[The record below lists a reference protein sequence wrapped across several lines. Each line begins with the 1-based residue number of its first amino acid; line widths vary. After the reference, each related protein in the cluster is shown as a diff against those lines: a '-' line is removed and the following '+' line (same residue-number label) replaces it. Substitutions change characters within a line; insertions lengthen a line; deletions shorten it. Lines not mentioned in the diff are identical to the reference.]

1 MTVLLSGIR
10 IVAYYE
16 LFNTSEGSSTTR
28 PCNKELSGSVDPFE
42 GRCCGPTCDGCW
54 LSAVSVY
61 STFANVFPLLPD
73 TRPNAALRVLHI
85 GPAFVLL
92 VYSLQCVPMK
102 CSVLWI
108 V

>member
-1 MTVLLSGIR
+1 M
-10 IVAYYE
+10 
-16 LFNTSEGSSTTR
+16 
-28 PCNKELSGSVDPFE
+28 DPFE

-85 GPAFVLL
+85 GPAVVLI
-92 VYSLQCVPMK
+92 VYSLTVCASEVF
-102 CSVLWI
+102 SVVDSVVTI
-108 V
+108 VVDST